1 MIAVGHKILIMCYH
15 ILKDKVGYKEL
26 GMNYIDN
33 RRKDKIT
40 RSYIKRLNNLGYNVL
55 LEKAA

>member
-1 MIAVGHKILIMCYH
+1 M
-15 ILKDKVGYKEL
+15 GYKEL
-26 GMNYIDN
+26 GMNYIDR

-55 LEKAA
+55 LEEAA